1 MIIKKRKLSDE
12 KGKFYP
18 RTISEYLET
27 EPLKI
32 LIFNDQMLQIKV
44 KRNFNQVNSSFI
56 DSRYMYC
63 HTAIFNR
70 FLKKPNNNINYS

>member
-1 MIIKKRKLSDE
+1 MKTNKNNNSFIVKKKIRFMIIKKRKLSDE

-44 KRNFNQVNSSFI
+44 KRNFN
-56 DSRYMYC
+56 
-63 HTAIFNR
+63 
-70 FLKKPNNNINYS
+70 

>member
-1 MIIKKRKLSDE
+1 MIIKKRKLSADE
-12 KGKFYP
+12 EGKFYP

-44 KRNFNQVNSSFI
+44 KRNFN
-56 DSRYMYC
+56 
-63 HTAIFNR
+63 
-70 FLKKPNNNINYS
+70 

>member
-12 KGKFYP
+12 EGKFYP
-18 RTISEYLET
+18 RIISEYLET
-27 EPLKI
+27 EHLKI

-44 KRNFNQVNSSFI
+44 KRNFNQVNSPFK

-70 FLKKPNNNINYS
+70 FY

>member
-12 KGKFYP
+12 DGKFYP

-44 KRNFNQVNSSFI
+44 KRNFN
-56 DSRYMYC
+56 
-63 HTAIFNR
+63 
-70 FLKKPNNNINYS
+70 

>member
-1 MIIKKRKLSDE
+1 MKTNKNNNCFIVKKETLYIIEKRKLSDE
-12 KGKFYP
+12 EGKFYP

-44 KRNFNQVNSSFI
+44 KRNFN
-56 DSRYMYC
+56 
-63 HTAIFNR
+63 
-70 FLKKPNNNINYS
+70 